1 MSIMTSR
8 KFLIV
13 FIISLITVSPD
24 ICGQNQKADGY
35 KGLWFKF
42 GIPWE
47 YGYKYSGGLGT
58 FSSQHEPIAIYSPE
72 ARKTYFIYSGTTKT
86 VESHLQIMI
95 SYFDH
100 KSHKVPK
107 PVIVYDKMGVND
119 PQDNASIS
127 IDSDGYIWVFIS
139 GRGRTRPGL
148 IFKSSQPYSI
158 ENFDKILEG
167 EIVFPQ
173 PWWIKDSCFL
183 LMYTKVMR
191 GRELYSSSSTDG
203 KSWSVSK
210 KLAGM
215 GGHFQ
220 ISNVYGNKLVSVFN
234 YFPGGNLDKR
244 TNLYLLQTDDIGK
257 TWKTVDNKIV
267 KTPLMEVQNEAI
279 IKDYESEKKLVY
291 INDLNFDSEGN
302 PVILAIISRDFRP
315 GPAGDPREWMII
327 HWKDNKWNFNKVCE
341 SPHNYDMGSLY
352 ITKGEWRIIGPTEPG
367 PEKNGTGGE
376 MALWISNDEG
386 TSWRKAFNI
395 TANSI
400 RNNSFARRPVNAQKD
415 FYCYWADGD
424 ADKLSVSQLYFTNEK
439 CNRVWVLPYKMKKDF
454 EKPVRIK

>member
-1 MSIMTSR
+1 MIQSR

-13 FIISLITVSPD
+13 FIISLLAVSTG
-24 ICGQNQKADGY
+24 IFGQNQKADGY

-42 GIPWE
+42 GKPLE

-58 FSSQHEPIAIYSPE
+58 FSSQHEPIAIYSSE
-72 ARKTYFIYSGTTKT
+72 AKKTFFIYSGTSKSD
-86 VESHLQIMI
+86 ESHLQIMI

-100 KSHKVPK
+100 RSHKIPK
-107 PVIVYDKMGVND
+107 PVIVYDKMGVSE
-119 PQDNASIS
+119 PQDNASVS
-127 IDSDGYIWVFIS
+127 IDSQGYIWVFIS

-158 ENFDKILEG
+158 ESFDKIVEG
-167 EIVFPQ
+167 EIIFPQ
-173 PWWIKDSCFL
+173 PWWIKDSCFI
-183 LMYTKVMR
+183 LMLTKDR
-191 GRELYSSSSTDG
+191 REREIYWSTSKDGR
-203 KSWSVSK
+203 SWSTNQ

-220 ISNVYGNKLVSVFN
+220 VSGAYGNKLVTVFN

-244 TNLYLLQTDDIGK
+244 TNLYLLQTEDIGK

-267 KTPLMEVQNEAI
+267 VPPLTDVHNEAI

-291 INDLNFDSEGN
+291 INDLNFDSKGN

-315 GPAGDPREWMII
+315 GPKGNPREWMVI

-352 ITKGEWRIIGPTEPG
+352 ITSNEWRIIGPTEPG
-367 PEKNGTGGE
+367 PQKFGTGGE
-376 MALWISNDEG
+376 IALWISKDEG
-386 TSWRKAFNI
+386 VTWSRSLNI
-395 TANSI
+395 TSNSV
-400 RNNSFARRPVNAQKD
+400 RNNSYARRPLNAQKD

-424 ADKLSVSQLYFTNEK
+424 ADKPSISQLYFTNEK
-439 CNRVWVLPYKMKKDF
+439 CNHVWVLPYDMKKDF
-454 EKPVRIK
+454 QKPVRIK